1 MPKTRRAGRKHELQK
16 LVRELYESAVINRY
30 PLGIVEPLRVIGD
43 TRIVTPVIEKM
54 ESLDTTGVSEI
65 HTVASSLIPRKL

>member
-1 MPKTRRAGRKHELQK
+1 MPKTRRKHELRK

-30 PLGIVEPLRVIGD
+30 PLGILEPLRVIGD

-54 ESLDTTGVSEI
+54 ESLDTIGILEI

>member
-1 MPKTRRAGRKHELQK
+1 MPKTRRKHELRK

-30 PLGIVEPLRVIGD
+30 PLRILEPLRVIGD

-54 ESLDTTGVSEI
+54 ESLDTIGILEI

>member
-1 MPKTRRAGRKHELQK
+1 MPKTRRKHELRK
-16 LVRELYESAVINRY
+16 LVRELYEYAVINRY
-30 PLGIVEPLRVIGD
+30 PLGILEPLRVIGD

-54 ESLDTTGVSEI
+54 ESLDTTGILEI